1 MKVSA
6 AAAAIR
12 DTKPFVSGPLVGVRV
27 HDSLYLIQSYSQ
39 TIAAVVRGVG
49 YLVTLDPASP
59 TSSRHAAQVRN
70 AWAGIARDVTQ
81 AELDSAVRGAQ
92 RH

>member
-27 HDSLYLIQSYSQ
+27 HDGLYLIQSYSQ
-39 TIAAVVRGVG
+39 TIAAVVRDVG
-49 YLVTLDPASP
+49 YLVTTQEF
-59 TSSRHAAQVRN
+59 TSTTGRHTSMVRN
-70 AWAGIARDVTQ
+70 AWAGISRDVTQ